1 MQSALLHAQNDQ
13 SLTLSTDADSVMSF
27 ASVCPQA
34 RASKSSTGVDVRET
48 DAF

>member
-1 MQSALLHAQNDQ
+1 MQAALLHAQNDQ
-13 SLTLSTDADSVMSF
+13 YLTLPTDADSVISF

-34 RASKSSTGVDVRET
+34 RASKNSTRVDVRET